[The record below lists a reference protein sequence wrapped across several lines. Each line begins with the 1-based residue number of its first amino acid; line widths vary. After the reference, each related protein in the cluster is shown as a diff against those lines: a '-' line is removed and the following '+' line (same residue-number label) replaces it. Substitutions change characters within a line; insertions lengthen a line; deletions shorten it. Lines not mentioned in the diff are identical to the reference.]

1 MNSASTFTQKFQCSK
16 KPKPSGVMASV
27 FLLDAS
33 VGSYMG
39 QQTRT
44 NMLGWLFLRPI
55 AHRFHP
61 VPADIQKHSKEIIT

>member
-39 QQTRT
+39 QYAYDQ
-44 NMLGWLFLRPI
+44 F
-55 AHRFHP
+55 FHP
-61 VPADIQKHSKEIIT
+61 ASAFRFCII